1 MTPHG
6 VGPVRPGMIISR
18 LPTATHII
26 TVDAFLH
33 WAHIPISVMR
43 LTTIT
48 LCLSILGVS
57 ARRELALLSAES
69 RAVGRFVGKQEL
81 ASPLVLPL
89 RVMPAT
95 CVQLLEIYCSVAYN
109 RSRIFQG
116 QEFR

>member
-6 VGPVRPGMIISR
+6 AGPVQPRMIISR

-48 LCLSILGVS
+48 LYLSILGVS
-57 ARRELALLSAES
+57 MSGELALLSAES
-69 RAVGRFVGKQEL
+69 RAVGRFVVKQEL
-81 ASPLVLPL
+81 ANPL

-95 CVQLLEIYCSVAYN
+95 CVKSIVQS
-109 RSRIFQG
+109 
-116 QEFR
+116 

>member
-6 VGPVRPGMIISR
+6 VGPVQPRMIISR

-33 WAHIPISVMR
+33 WVHIPISVMR

-57 ARRELALLSAES
+57 LRRELALLSAES
-69 RAVGRFVGKQEL
+69 GAAGRFVVKQEL
-81 ASPLVLPL
+81 ASPL
-89 RVMPAT
+89 
-95 CVQLLEIYCSVAYN
+95 
-109 RSRIFQG
+109 
-116 QEFR
+116 